1 MGLNF
6 NITMSQ
12 SKEPTTDQ
20 NPPQTV
26 GERIKARREE
36 KGRSLNQVADDAGI
50 SKSALHDLETK
61 PNVRPS
67 AELLYNVA
75 EALDT
80 TVAFL
85 LGKRRNPLSDG
96 EPVEIPESL
105 AVFARS
111 AKLTSEETRLLA
123 CIKYRGRQPKT
134 SEDWGFIYQAIERS
148 TPKPSE

>member
-1 MGLNF
+1 
-6 NITMSQ
+6 MSQ
-12 SKEPTTDQ
+12 PKEPTTDQ

-36 KGRSLNQVADDAGI
+36 RGLSLNQVADAAGI

-85 LGKRRNPLSDG
+85 LGKRRNPLSD
-96 EPVEIPESL
+96 EETVEIPQSL
-105 AVFARS
+105 AEFARD
-111 AKLTSEETRLLA
+111 AKLTVEETRRLA

-134 SEDWGFIYQAIERS
+134 AGDWEFIYQAIRRS
-148 TPKPSE
+148 TPAPPE